1 MVAFFYCQKLQ
12 IDRYRQNQYHGGM
25 KNFKR
30 FLFKKKNFIVFLL
43 VASFLVAVPT
53 TAERVWA
60 TNANTETDE
69 KTEEEKKKEQEEKE
83 KKEAEEAKKKAQE
96 ELDRKNEEIKRLEA
110 EKKKLEKKLKEV
122 RSQLSKLMDKQV
134 ALQAQMEVTQANIE
148 QTTKDLEL
156 AREKADEQYNA
167 MKRRI
172 QYMYENSTVDNMWV
186 AILEADG
193 LTDMLNR
200 VEYISTI
207 YESDRELT
215 EQYKDTVAQV
225 EEKER
230 QLIEQMDELFV
241 QQEIFIGQQMEIE
254 ETIAGLEIESSAF
267 GSQLADAKAQ
277 ADIYKDTISRQNSIL
292 NKYVSST
299 SKTDY
304 PGGQDVSGQ
313 ELVNYAMQ
321 FVGNPYVWGGNSLTN
336 GCDCSGFVHLI
347 YKHFGYK
354 TVRYSMSFMYEGVP
368 VSRSDVRPGDIVVYE
383 IKNGIG
389 HVAIYAGNGKII
401 EAQSKST
408 GITAN
413 RSIDCRG
420 IVGIRRILKR

>member
-12 IDRYRQNQYHGGM
+12 IDRYRQNQYHGDM

-43 VASFLVAVPT
+43 VASFLVTVPT

>member
-1 MVAFFYCQKLQ
+1 
-12 IDRYRQNQYHGGM
+12 M
-25 KNFKR
+25 KNFKQ
-30 FLFKKKNFIVFLL
+30 FLFKNKNYIVFLL
-43 VASFLVAVPT
+43 VASFLIATPMA
-53 TAERVWA
+53 AERVWA
-60 TNANTETDE
+60 TNTNTTTETKE

-110 EKKKLEKKLKEV
+110 ERKKLEKKLKEV
-122 RSQLSKLMDKQV
+122 RSKLSNLMDKQEK
-134 ALQAQMEVTQANIE
+134 LQKEMEITQANIE
-148 QTTKDLEL
+148 QTTRDLDL
-156 AREKADEQYNA
+156 AREKADEQYEA

-172 QYMYENSTVDNMWV
+172 KYMYENSTSDNMWV
-186 AILEADG
+186 AILQADG

-215 EQYKDTVAQV
+215 EQYKETVAQV

-230 QLIEQMDELFV
+230 QLIEQMDGLFV

-254 ETIAGLEIESSAF
+254 ETIASLEIERSEF
-267 GSQLADAKAQ
+267 GSQLAAAEEQAKQ
-277 ADIYKDTISRQNSIL
+277 YKDTISKQNSIL
-292 NKYVSST
+292 SKYVSST
-299 SKTDY
+299 SKTNY
-304 PGGQDVSGQ
+304 PGGQDISGQ

-321 FVGNPYVWGGNSLTN
+321 FVGNPYVWGGNSLTK

-368 VSRSDVRPGDIVVYE
+368 VSRSEVRPGDIVVYA
-383 IKNGIG
+383 IKGGIG

-401 EAQSKST
+401 EAQSKNT

-413 RSIDCRG
+413 RSIDCRE

>member
-1 MVAFFYCQKLQ
+1 M
-12 IDRYRQNQYHGGM
+12 
-25 KNFKR
+25 
-30 FLFKKKNFIVFLL
+30 FLL
-43 VASFLVAVPT
+43 VASFLIGMPAA
-53 TAERVWA
+53 AERVWA
-60 TNANTETDE
+60 TNNSSSDTTKSTE
-69 KTEEEKKKEQEEKE
+69 KTEEELKKEQEEKE
-83 KKEAEEAKKKAQE
+83 KQEAQDKKNEAQE
-96 ELDRKNEEIKRLEA
+96 ALDKKNEEIKKLEE

-122 RSQLSKLMDKQV
+122 RSQLSDLMDKQV
-134 ALQAQMEVTQANIE
+134 KLQAQMEVTQANIE
-148 QTTKDLEL
+148 QTTKDLDL
-156 AREKADEQYNA
+156 AREKANEQYEA
-167 MKRRI
+167 MKLRI
-172 QYMYENSTVDNMWV
+172 QYMYENSTADNMLMAV
-186 AILEADG
+186 LQADG

-215 EQYKDTVAQV
+215 EQYKETVAQV

-230 QLIEQMDELFV
+230 QLVEQMDELLV
-241 QQEIFIGQQMEIE
+241 QQEVFIGQQMEIE
-254 ETIAGLEIESSAF
+254 ETIAGLEIESSEF
-267 GSQLADAKAQ
+267 GSQLAAAEEQAKQ
-277 ADIYKDTISRQNSIL
+277 YKDTISKQNSIL
-292 NKYVSST
+292 SKYVTST

-304 PGGQDVSGQ
+304 AGGQDISGQ

-347 YKHFGYK
+347 YKNFGYK
-354 TVRYSMSFMYEGVP
+354 TVRYSMSFIYEGVA
-368 VSRSDVRPGDIVVYE
+368 VSREDVRPGDIVVYA

-413 RSIDCRG
+413 RSIDCRE